1 MALRWKTARR
11 TLSMPEGEEKGHLV
25 VPRIVTTADWG
36 PMDESMDA
44 AGDMRFSSG
53 PPLGAGVSATLPSE
67 RRRSLSGGA
76 HRLPALQL
84 SSRARRQ
91 SGDDVLGGVSPS
103 RKAVLFDA
111 FRPRSKSDSKGS
123 SSSGS
128 RKPNNLMSALR
139 GHSWFPGSRSA
150 LTPPNG
156 AAGGGA
162 SAPMTPLSPL
172 SPVDSEAPFRRPR
185 SGSESRTGAVSKVM
199 DLFRSRSQ
207 SVSVEGKT
215 KVRPSTRRKFQV
227 NSSQYGSL
235 LRRHSVEPE
244 RRRGSVQQQRS
255 LDSLDHHTALIHR
268 HHYAATLP
276 HADSLCDKIDIED
289 LGEDENMLFVKF
301 FKYYRCYDLIPV
313 SAKLVV
319 FDTELLVK
327 KAFFALVSNGVRAAP
342 LWDSA
347 KQEFIGMLTITDF
360 IYILRNYYKSPLV
373 RMDEL
378 EEQKIKAWRKVLNDT
393 SRPLVHIGPDAS
405 LCDAITTLIHNKVH
419 RLPVIDPQTGNVL
432 YVLTHKRILRFLFL
446 YYYELPHPSYLDHT
460 LRELKIGTYENI
472 ATTKPST
479 PLIVALN
486 QFIKRR
492 VSALPVVDDRGKVV
506 DIYAKFD
513 VINLAA
519 EKTYNN
525 LDITI
530 KKALEHRDQYF
541 EGVLKCTLDDT
552 LMAVMERIVK
562 AEVHRLVVVDEEDHV
577 VGIISLSDILSFL
590 VLKPLGM
597 ERPDRSRASEAT
609 SLPVHEENESEES
622 HDDDGGGAADKSQA
636 SENQNTSEEQPHS
649 EEP

>member
-1 MALRWKTARR
+1 MIAMEAPLK
-11 TLSMPEGEEKGHLV
+11 GEEKGQLV

-36 PMDESMDA
+36 PMDESVDA
-44 AGDMRFSSG
+44 AGDMRGGFPSG
-53 PPLGAGVSATLPSE
+53 PLGGSAAGVSATLPSE

-123 SSSGS
+123 SSSSGG

-139 GHSWFPGSRSA
+139 GHSWFPGSRST

-156 AAGGGA
+156 AASGGA
-162 SAPMTPLSPL
+162 SAPMSPLSPL
-172 SPVDSEAPFRRPR
+172 SPTEPDGGPFRRPR

-207 SVSVEGKT
+207 SVSVEGKS
-215 KVRPSTRRKFQV
+215 KKFPSA
-227 NSSQYGSL
+227 SGQYGSL

-255 LDSLDHHTALIHR
+255 LDSIDHHTALIHR
-268 HHYAATLP
+268 HHHAATLP

-378 EEQKIKAWRKVLNDT
+378 EEQKIKTWRKVLNDT

-460 LRELKIGTYENI
+460 LRVLKIGTYENI

-492 VSALPVVDDRGKVV
+492 VSALPVVNDQGKVV

-597 ERPDRSRASEAT
+597 ERPDRNRASEAT
-609 SLPVHEENESEES
+609 SLPVHEEHESEES
-622 HDDDGGGAADKSQA
+622 HDDDGGGAVDRSQA
-636 SENQNTSEEQPHS
+636 EQSTSEGQPP

>member
-1 MALRWKTARR
+1 
-11 TLSMPEGEEKGHLV
+11 
-25 VPRIVTTADWG
+25 
-36 PMDESMDA
+36 MDATEAVDA
-44 AGDMRFSSG
+44 AGDLRFPSAALNS
-53 PPLGAGVSATLPSE
+53 GAGAAGGGSATLPSE

-76 HRLPALQL
+76 HRLPSLQL
-84 SSRARRQ
+84 AARARRQ

-139 GHSWFPGSRSA
+139 GHSWFPGSRNA
-150 LTPPNG
+150 LSPPNG
-156 AAGGGA
+156 SAAGGA
-162 SAPMTPLSPL
+162 SAPLTPLSPL
-172 SPVDSEAPFRRPR
+172 SPVDAAELPFRRPR

-199 DLFRSRSQ
+199 ELFRGRSQ
-207 SVSVEGKT
+207 SVSVEGKG
-215 KVRPSTRRKFQV
+215 KKFTASSSSSSS
-227 NSSQYGSL
+227 SSQYGSL

-244 RRRGSVQQQRS
+244 RRRGSVLQQRS

-268 HHYAATLP
+268 HHHATLP

-289 LGEDENMLFVKF
+289 LGVDENMLFVKF

-460 LRELKIGTYENI
+460 LRVLKIGTYENI

-562 AEVHRLVVVDEEDHV
+562 AEVHRLVVVDDEDHV

-597 ERPDRSRASEAT
+597 ERPDRTRASEAT

-622 HDDDGGGAADKSQA
+622 HDDDGGGGRAADGGDQSPA
-636 SENQNTSEEQPHS
+636 AAAAAAEGQPS

>member
-1 MALRWKTARR
+1 
-11 TLSMPEGEEKGHLV
+11 
-25 VPRIVTTADWG
+25 
-36 PMDESMDA
+36 
-44 AGDMRFSSG
+44 
-53 PPLGAGVSATLPSE
+53 
-67 RRRSLSGGA
+67 
-76 HRLPALQL
+76 
-84 SSRARRQ
+84 
-91 SGDDVLGGVSPS
+91 
-103 RKAVLFDA
+103 
-111 FRPRSKSDSKGS
+111 
-123 SSSGS
+123 
-128 RKPNNLMSALR
+128 
-139 GHSWFPGSRSA
+139 
-150 LTPPNG
+150 
-156 AAGGGA
+156 
-162 SAPMTPLSPL
+162 
-172 SPVDSEAPFRRPR
+172 
-185 SGSESRTGAVSKVM
+185 
-199 DLFRSRSQ
+199 
-207 SVSVEGKT
+207 
-215 KVRPSTRRKFQV
+215 
-227 NSSQYGSL
+227 
-235 LRRHSVEPE
+235 
-244 RRRGSVQQQRS
+244 
-255 LDSLDHHTALIHR
+255 
-268 HHYAATLP
+268 
-276 HADSLCDKIDIED
+276 
-289 LGEDENMLFVKF
+289 
-301 FKYYRCYDLIPV
+301 
-313 SAKLVV
+313 
-319 FDTELLVK
+319 
-327 KAFFALVSNGVRAAP
+327 
-342 LWDSA
+342 
-347 KQEFIGMLTITDF
+347 MLTITDF

-446 YYYELPHPSYLDHT
+446 YYYELPHPSYLDQT

-597 ERPDRSRASEAT
+597 ERPDRNRASEAT

-636 SENQNTSEEQPHS
+636 SENQSTSEDQPQP

>member
-1 MALRWKTARR
+1 MDGEESVAPRRRALSFRRPAVVAAHGSSVIPPAPLSPRLRAVRHKAIGLIRR
-11 TLSMPEGEEKGHLV
+11 TLGSLSNSSTPVGSCESLPDAVFASSNHNNNNNSKESQFPWGSPPSRPGTPTLAELLSAVSSMPPSPTPHVGFL
-25 VPRIVTTADWG
+25 PR
-36 PMDESMDA
+36 
-44 AGDMRFSSG
+44 
-53 PPLGAGVSATLPSE
+53 
-67 RRRSLSGGA
+67 
-76 HRLPALQL
+76 
-84 SSRARRQ
+84 
-91 SGDDVLGGVSPS
+91 
-103 RKAVLFDA
+103 
-111 FRPRSKSDSKGS
+111 
-123 SSSGS
+123 
-128 RKPNNLMSALR
+128 
-139 GHSWFPGSRSA
+139 
-150 LTPPNG
+150 
-156 AAGGGA
+156 
-162 SAPMTPLSPL
+162 
-172 SPVDSEAPFRRPR
+172 
-185 SGSESRTGAVSKVM
+185 
-199 DLFRSRSQ
+199 
-207 SVSVEGKT
+207 
-215 KVRPSTRRKFQV
+215 
-227 NSSQYGSL
+227 
-235 LRRHSVEPE
+235 
-244 RRRGSVQQQRS
+244 
-255 LDSLDHHTALIHR
+255 
-268 HHYAATLP
+268 LP

-446 YYYELPHPSYLDHT
+446 YYYELPHPSYLDQT

-597 ERPDRSRASEAT
+597 ERPDRNRASEAT

-622 HDDDGGGAADKSQA
+622 HDDDGGGAADKSQ
-636 SENQNTSEEQPHS
+636 SEDQSTSEEQPQP

>member
-53 PPLGAGVSATLPSE
+53 PPLGAGVSATLPAE

-156 AAGGGA
+156 AASGGA
-162 SAPMTPLSPL
+162 SAPMSPLSPL

-215 KVRPSTRRKFQV
+215 KKFPV

-636 SENQNTSEEQPHS
+636 SENQNTSEEQPLS

>member
-1 MALRWKTARR
+1 MR
-11 TLSMPEGEEKGHLV
+11 TLAKEGRLPPTLEEPPPAPAAAADAGGT
-25 VPRIVTTADWG
+25 VPAPSVPPRSVKARSPFSRLTLHAT
-36 PMDESMDA
+36 DA
-44 AGDMRFSSG
+44 
-53 PPLGAGVSATLPSE
+53 GAALFRHKSPSKSPT
-67 RRRSLSGGA
+67 RSLKSPPPQAAQHADRSRQPTQQQKSQPSSHHAEHGKGA
-76 HRLPALQL
+76 HSASSFARGLRFQL
-84 SSRARRQ
+84 KRRNT
-91 SGDDVLGGVSPS
+91 S
-103 RKAVLFDA
+103 A
-111 FRPRSKSDSKGS
+111 FAGQLRPD
-123 SSSGS
+123 
-128 RKPNNLMSALR
+128 
-139 GHSWFPGSRSA
+139 PG
-150 LTPPNG
+150 P
-156 AAGGGA
+156 
-162 SAPMTPLSPL
+162 
-172 SPVDSEAPFRRPR
+172 
-185 SGSESRTGAVSKVM
+185 
-199 DLFRSRSQ
+199 
-207 SVSVEGKT
+207 
-215 KVRPSTRRKFQV
+215 
-227 NSSQYGSL
+227 GSL

-636 SENQNTSEEQPHS
+636 SENQNTSEEQPLS